1 MFDRQEADKASAIL
15 RSVLDETKGMDRRV
29 FLRRLGEAAAGSV
42 LLSAFSAMLGARPAQ
57 AAAAVTTM
65 GWGGSNDETQTRTIY
80 GPFAEKS
87 GIPVN
92 IIPYNISKVLAMHQ
106 ANAMEVDFICGGGLD
121 TLRLVKDGLAEKIDW
136 TKVDK
141 SALTPN
147 QLAYGDYAIGSNTT
161 SYMMVYNKEKW
172 PGDDHPKS
180 WRDFWDVEKFPG
192 ARAMGRYTAYPVLE
206 YALMADGVPADPAKM
221 YPLDVDRAFRS
232 LDRIKPHITVWWESG
247 AQQQQ
252 LIENKEVDLL
262 DMWNGRAT
270 VSIRDNGASYEM
282 VWNEAAYQGEVE
294 GWLVLAGAPNPE
306 GAMTIMDWLGRA
318 EPQAAYARAM
328 YYGPTNLKA
337 FDLLDEEFSKLMPS
351 YPANTAVQMKI
362 DFNWW
367 YDNFDAV
374 QKRFESWLLG

>member
-1 MFDRQEADKASAIL
+1 
-15 RSVLDETKGMDRRV
+15 
-29 FLRRLGEAAAGSV
+29 
-42 LLSAFSAMLGARPAQ
+42 
-57 AAAAVTTM
+57 
-65 GWGGSNDETQTRTIY
+65 
-80 GPFAEKS
+80 
-87 GIPVN
+87 
-92 IIPYNISKVLAMHQ
+92 
-106 ANAMEVDFICGGGLD
+106 
-121 TLRLVKDGLAEKIDW
+121 
-136 TKVDK
+136 
-141 SALTPN
+141 
-147 QLAYGDYAIGSNTT
+147 
-161 SYMMVYNKEKW
+161 
-172 PGDDHPKS
+172 
-180 WRDFWDVEKFPG
+180 
-192 ARAMGRYTAYPVLE
+192 
-206 YALMADGVPADPAKM
+206 
-221 YPLDVDRAFRS
+221 
-232 LDRIKPHITVWWESG
+232 
-247 AQQQQ
+247 
-252 LIENKEVDLL
+252 
-262 DMWNGRAT
+262 MWNGRAT